1 MGFKSRITFASHNDR
16 LLPTDHQA
24 LQHNWDLVDTGEVRQ
39 VVDVLMGVDE
49 AVLHLHHFVVS
60 LLCTLPN
67 IEEEEASCLAGVVE
81 VDVHNHDGE
90 VGEHKSLRTE
100 PQPGDEW
107 DYFGR
112 IMVIIY
118 LNLESRICMNTNM
131 KKSKSG
137 HMSTRSALSDC
148 LFETFLYF

>member
-1 MGFKSRITFASHNDR
+1 MAFLGFKRRIAFESPPHNDR

-24 LQHNWDLVDTGEVRQ
+24 LQHNWDLVDTGEVWQ

-49 AVLHLHHFVVS
+49 TVLHLRHFVVS

-67 IEEEEASCLAGVVE
+67 IGV
-81 VDVHNHDGE
+81 GE

-118 LNLESRICMNTNM
+118 LNLESRMCMNTNM

-148 LFETFLYF
+148 LFEIFLYF